1 MNPRVTEVR
10 ALDDHTLLV
19 TFANGESKRF
29 DMHPYFSYPAFR
41 RLQDPEFFRR
51 ARAEAGTATWPD
63 GIDFDPD
70 VLYVEGI
77 PTTSARATAPV

>member
-1 MNPRVTEVR
+1 MNPRVTAVR

-29 DMHPYFSYPAFR
+29 DMRPYFDYPAFR
-41 RLQDPEFFRR
+41 RLRDPGFFRKV
-51 ARAEAGTATWPD
+51 AAAEGTASWPG

-70 VLYVEGI
+70 TLFVDGVPMAG
-77 PTTSARATAPV
+77 ACATAAV

>member
-10 ALDDHTLLV
+10 ALDDRTLFV

-29 DMHPYFSYPAFR
+29 DMQPYFSYQAFR
-41 RLQDPEFFRR
+41 RLRDPAFFRTV
-51 ARAEAGTATWPD
+51 RAEAGTASWPD

-70 VLYVEGI
+70 TLFVDGV
-77 PTTSARATAPV
+77 PATSARATASL